1 MAMWGRVVCLLVLWQ
16 VLALSRGNTRD
27 LLDDMLTDG
36 EAGNVE
42 GMIDKVGDMLGE
54 LVDSLDSI
62 NSPCSFK
69 CPNGKRERVKN
80 DGEKMTV
87 RDREK
92 ERMVRGKY
100 DRKRGNDREIGEK
113 E

>member
-1 MAMWGRVVCLLVLWQ
+1 MVMWGRMVCLLVLCQ
-16 VLALSRGNTRD
+16 VLPLSWGNTRD

-69 CPNGKRERVKN
+69 CPNGKRKSEGMIERKCSRSRERKN
-80 DGEKMTV
+80 GQRKSMIE
-87 RDREK
+87 RLRE
-92 ERMVRGKY
+92 
-100 DRKRGNDREIGEK
+100 
-113 E
+113 

>member
-69 CPNGKRERVKN
+69 CPNGKRERRMIRRKCKRSRERKN
-80 DGEKMTV
+80 DKHV
-87 RDREK
+87 
-92 ERMVRGKY
+92 
-100 DRKRGNDREIGEK
+100 EIN
-113 E
+113 

>member
-1 MAMWGRVVCLLVLWQ
+1 MLVLWQ
-16 VLALSRGNTRD
+16 LLALSRGNTRD

-69 CPNGKRERVKN
+69 CPNGKRERERVKN
-80 DGEKMTV
+80 DKEKM
-87 RDREK
+87 
-92 ERMVRGKY
+92 
-100 DRKRGNDREIGEK
+100 
-113 E
+113 